1 MLCHIKEHSHSPKV
15 IKLMI
20 PTLCDKAAPCSAHNS
35 TPGQP
40 PQTPAQARSPQVI
53 PTNTPSF
60 QRHLLCP
67 VTILGSI
74 PINHEGGEG
83 SCLGNRRLKFS
94 KPHQAPFGGGV
105 IGYSGLIFSSK
116 ICIIFPRGSQME
128 KNRTKN
134 TQWIAFSLRN
144 RNGFVIPRLLKT
156 QKFNNK
162 ECLRRKKS

>member
-94 KPHQAPFGGGV
+94 KPHQAPFGGG
-105 IGYSGLIFSSK
+105 GYWLFRANFLIKNLHYFSKRVLDGEEQNQEHSVDCVQSEKPQRFCHPQTSENSK
-116 ICIIFPRGSQME
+116 
-128 KNRTKN
+128 
-134 TQWIAFSLRN
+134 
-144 RNGFVIPRLLKT
+144 V
-156 QKFNNK
+156 
-162 ECLRRKKS
+162 